1 MKHRIGFLISVIG
14 FFTFIQVSHISLAQ
28 TSQGYLSVNKKTVAP
43 LGTDRS
49 VIAAVPGKIQYSE
62 TRARQP
68 KVEIDTPDVTFAFE
82 FSQSNSSKGTV
93 RAILSSNID
102 LKNPALEIAVDGDF
116 TIDLS
121 DKFKQISR
129 KKSAYKSVSPQ
140 KSSIQENINATTS
153 NSVVIDI
160 PVTISGSRGVLSIS
174 LQDSESRGE
183 AASLFL
189 LRDNDR
195 IYAGVQ
201 GFMFLQEQALTDK
214 LKKQGASDDEIIQQI
229 KKLRSQPGDVQ
240 IKIIPP
246 PGSHVDTDPN
256 NSIIVN
262 GQIQFTDINGAT
274 FPVQNADIEIYDING
289 GIEVLMNSGS
299 TDSTGN
305 YSITVPG
312 VDTAADGT
320 GPDILV
326 RSYPRGPLVR
336 VHAADGGAV
345 YTMDSPVQN
354 DVVDDSTVT
363 INMTAGNDEST
374 FPGQVAYEVYEANRY
389 FGAFITSVN
398 GSAPSQILIEY
409 PRSAAG
415 DGSSYTPGSFRM
427 NLAIS
432 DGHDW
437 DNIQHE
443 YGHHVQTVFN
453 LANNPAGAH
462 SSSQNSCV
470 VRPTKDEAVRLAWAE
485 AWPTAYSIIAQNVQ
499 NLATLGIPNLG
510 DTSYTDTKPAGADLN
525 YDIETGTTG
534 QTGEATE
541 RAIMRVMWDTFDANN
556 DSADIGVSYSE
567 QSLWDAA
574 ISSNPETFSAYWA
587 QFNSLLTETQKAASG
602 GTLTVEAF
610 GATLTSPADG
620 TSYAGGAAPN
630 FTWTP
635 SLPCDSGGN
644 SRFSVHFRH
653 QGTGALLYASP
664 FSASTTFTPTDD
676 QLEQIF
682 VAAGGN
688 INWYVLTRDL
698 TAPQTGD
705 YYSQSRSLVDNFDV
719 PDRDPVDIILA
730 IDLSDSMN
738 SHPPDGT
745 LPKIDALQQ
754 AVELFINT
762 WSVHAITDDRMGLIY
777 FNDNTSS
784 IAGTPPAPVLS
795 DVATS
800 ALSFITDVNSKSGSG
815 CTTIGGALQE
825 AFNNFDMLDRNKFV
839 LLFSD
844 GIQNVNP
851 FVVEDASGNLLLQ
864 ILPTTTTDFPFGG
877 FFCNTNTAQG
887 LDGTAITPDG
897 ELLAD
902 KGVVIHSIGVG
913 VNGANFED
921 LIERISADTSG
932 EHHFTS
938 IPDAELDIFFAND
951 LVESLKQNSL
961 QVVKTDN
968 GNVSAGGNKSIQVPV
983 DLSAAELT
991 LAISWKN
998 KTTAGPLSVTVTPPG
1013 GASIPVTS
1021 NKLGQGHRVIH
1032 YELPIDANGMNSQG
1046 AGNWQV
1052 TLNNTLQAS
1061 VPFQFSAIVDEGCF
1075 KFDMTRPPGGLRA
1088 GDAVPIG
1095 VKLSIGKS
1103 PLLSADNI
1111 QVSISRP
1118 VQNRGKLL
1126 AEWLKKHQDIVG
1138 GKIVDIKSVASLG
1151 AGLSE
1156 ESQVMIHEKSPYI
1169 IDRLEAIAFA
1179 DPEFAAQARKREV
1192 FSVKLFDNGSAEHG
1206 DKVADDGI
1214 YSNLVPRATIPGNYQ
1229 LVFDYNAINQCG
1241 TITRT
1246 ETSSFLVRLA
1256 KFDPAKSGLVINA
1269 AGAVTNVSITPIDG
1283 AGNIL
1288 GPGYSDQI
1296 IVEYGKSRPSGAL
1309 VDNLDGSYTQGFT
1322 NVSDATSV
1330 TATIRGEKVEF
1341 TTVPPQL
1348 ASPCWIAWFL
1358 LALALLAVIFFLV
1371 ALLRGKTSVRKN
1383 LIIAAIIAAIIIIY
1397 LALYC

>member
-14 FFTFIQVSHISLAQ
+14 FFTFIQVSHVSLAQ
-28 TSQGYLSVNKKTVAP
+28 TAQEYLSVNKTVAP
-43 LGTDRS
+43 LGTDKS
-49 VIAAVPGKIQYSE
+49 VTAAAPGNIQYSE
-62 TRARQP
+62 TRAQQP

-82 FSQSNSSKGTV
+82 FSQSSPSKGTV
-93 RAILSSNID
+93 RVILSSNID

-116 TIDLS
+116 TVDLS
-121 DKFKQISR
+121 DKFKQSSR

-140 KSSIQENINATTS
+140 KSFIQSNINATTS

-160 PVTISGSRGVLSIS
+160 PVAISGNRGVLSIS

-189 LRDNDR
+189 LRDNGR

-214 LKKQGASDDEIIQQI
+214 LKKQGVSDDEIIQQI
-229 KKLRSQPGDVQ
+229 KKLRSQPGDAQ

-246 PGSHVDTDPN
+246 AGGHVDTDPN

-274 FPVQNADIEIYDING
+274 FPVQNADIEVYDING
-289 GIEVLMNSGS
+289 GTEVLMDSGS

-354 DVVDDSTVT
+354 NVADDSTLT

-374 FPGQVAYEVYEANRY
+374 VPGQVAYEVYEANRY

-398 GSAPSQILIEY
+398 GSAPTQILVEY

-415 DGSSYTPGSFRM
+415 DGSSYTPGSNRL
-427 NLAIS
+427 NLSIS

-443 YGHHVQTVFN
+443 YGHHVQNVFN
-453 LANNPAGAH
+453 LANNPGGAH
-462 SSSQNSCV
+462 SSTQNSCV
-470 VRPTKDEAVRLAWAE
+470 VRPTKDEGLRLAWAE
-485 AWPTAYSIIAQNVQ
+485 SWATAYSIIAQNVQ

-510 DTSYTDTKPAGADLN
+510 DTSYTDTKPAGANTN
-525 YDIETGTTG
+525 YNIETGTNG

-541 RAIMRVMWDTFDANN
+541 RAIMRVMWDTFDVNN
-556 DSADIGVSYSE
+556 DSADLDVSYSA

-574 ISSNPETFSAYWA
+574 ISSNPDKFSTYWA
-587 QFNSLLTETQKAASG
+587 QFNSLLNETQKAASG
-602 GTLTVEAF
+602 GTLTVEGF
-610 GATLTSPADG
+610 GATLTGPANG

-635 SLPCDSGGN
+635 NLPCDSGGN
-644 SRFSVHFRH
+644 GRFSVHFQH

-664 FSASTTFTPTDD
+664 FSALTTFTPTDD

-688 INWYVLTRDL
+688 VNWYVLTRDL

-705 YYSQSRSLVDNFDV
+705 YYGQSRSVVDNFDV

-730 IDLSDSMN
+730 LDLSSSMN

-745 LPKIDALQQ
+745 LPKIEVLQQ

-762 WSVHAITDDRMGLIY
+762 WSVHAIAGDRMGLIY

-815 CTTIGGALQE
+815 CTAIGGALQE
-825 AFNNFDMLDRNKFV
+825 AFNNFDMPDRNKFV

-851 FVVEDASGNLLLQ
+851 FVGEDASGNLLLQ
-864 ILPTTTTDFPFGG
+864 TLPTTTTDFPFGG

-902 KGVVIHSIGVG
+902 KFRRHQWRTSLHLHTRC
-913 VNGANFED
+913 GA
-921 LIERISADTSG
+921 
-932 EHHFTS
+932 
-938 IPDAELDIFFAND
+938 
-951 LVESLKQNSL
+951 
-961 QVVKTDN
+961 
-968 GNVSAGGNKSIQVPV
+968 
-983 DLSAAELT
+983 
-991 LAISWKN
+991 
-998 KTTAGPLSVTVTPPG
+998 
-1013 GASIPVTS
+1013 
-1021 NKLGQGHRVIH
+1021 
-1032 YELPIDANGMNSQG
+1032 
-1046 AGNWQV
+1046 
-1052 TLNNTLQAS
+1052 
-1061 VPFQFSAIVDEGCF
+1061 
-1075 KFDMTRPPGGLRA
+1075 
-1088 GDAVPIG
+1088 
-1095 VKLSIGKS
+1095 
-1103 PLLSADNI
+1103 
-1111 QVSISRP
+1111 
-1118 VQNRGKLL
+1118 
-1126 AEWLKKHQDIVG
+1126 
-1138 GKIVDIKSVASLG
+1138 
-1151 AGLSE
+1151 
-1156 ESQVMIHEKSPYI
+1156 
-1169 IDRLEAIAFA
+1169 
-1179 DPEFAAQARKREV
+1179 
-1192 FSVKLFDNGSAEHG
+1192 
-1206 DKVADDGI
+1206 
-1214 YSNLVPRATIPGNYQ
+1214 
-1229 LVFDYNAINQCG
+1229 
-1241 TITRT
+1241 
-1246 ETSSFLVRLA
+1246 
-1256 KFDPAKSGLVINA
+1256 
-1269 AGAVTNVSITPIDG
+1269 
-1283 AGNIL
+1283 
-1288 GPGYSDQI
+1288 
-1296 IVEYGKSRPSGAL
+1296 
-1309 VDNLDGSYTQGFT
+1309 
-1322 NVSDATSV
+1322 
-1330 TATIRGEKVEF
+1330 
-1341 TTVPPQL
+1341 
-1348 ASPCWIAWFL
+1348 
-1358 LALALLAVIFFLV
+1358 
-1371 ALLRGKTSVRKN
+1371 
-1383 LIIAAIIAAIIIIY
+1383 
-1397 LALYC
+1397 

>member
-1 MKHRIGFLISVIG
+1 MKYRIEFLIKIIT
-14 FFTFIQVSHISLAQ
+14 FFIIIQASHFSLAQ
-28 TSQGYLSVNKKTVAP
+28 TTQEYLSTNRTVAP
-43 LGTDRS
+43 LGTDKS
-49 VIAAVPGKIQYSE
+49 ITGPAPGNLRYSDKR
-62 TRARQP
+62 TQQP
-68 KVEIDTPDVTFAFE
+68 KVEIDTPDVSFSFE
-82 FSQSNSSKGTV
+82 FSQNSPSNGTV
-93 RAILSSNID
+93 RAILLSNID
-102 LKNPALEIAVDGDF
+102 LKDPALEIAVDGAF
-116 TIDLS
+116 TASLS
-121 DKFKQISR
+121 DKFRQSSR
-129 KKSAYKSVSPQ
+129 TKSAYRSVQPQ
-140 KSSIQENINATTS
+140 KSFVQGNINASTS
-153 NSVVIDI
+153 NSVVVDI
-160 PVTISGSRGVLSIS
+160 PVTMSGNRGVLSIS
-174 LQDSESRGE
+174 LQDSTGKGD

-189 LRDNDR
+189 LRDNGR

-201 GFMFLQEQALTDK
+201 GFMFLQEQALIEK
-214 LKKQGASDDEIIQQI
+214 LKKEGVNDDKIIQQI
-229 KKLRSQPGDVQ
+229 KKLRSKPGD
-240 IKIIPP
+240 IKIKITPP
-246 PGSHVDTDPN
+246 AVGYLDTDPY

-274 FPVQNADIEIYDING
+274 FPVQNADVEVYDING
-289 GIEVLMNSGS
+289 GTEVLMDSGS
-299 TDSTGN
+299 TDSSGN

-336 VHAADGGAV
+336 VHVADGGAV

-374 FPGQVAYEVYEANRY
+374 VPGQVAYEVYEANRY
-389 FGAFITSVN
+389 FGVFITSVN
-398 GSAPSQILIEY
+398 GSAPSQILVEY

-415 DGSSYTPGSFRM
+415 DGSSYTPGSTRL
-427 NLAIS
+427 NLSIS

-443 YGHHVQTVFN
+443 YGHHVANVFN
-453 LANNPAGAH
+453 LANNPGGPH

-470 VRPTKDEAVRLAWAE
+470 VRPTKDEALRLAWGE
-485 AWPTAYSIIAQNVQ
+485 SWPTAYSIIAQNQQ
-499 NLATLGIPNLG
+499 NLGTLGIPNLG
-510 DTSYTDTKPAGADLN
+510 DTSYTDTKPAGAALN
-525 YDIETGTTG
+525 YNIETGTTG

-556 DSADIGVSYSE
+556 DSADIGVSYSA
-567 QSLWDAA
+567 QSLWNSA
-574 ISSNPETFSAYWA
+574 ISSNPERFSTYWA
-587 QFNSLLTETQKAASG
+587 QFISLLTETQKAASG
-602 GTLTVEAF
+602 GTLTVEGF
-610 GATLTSPADG
+610 GATLTGPANG
-620 TSYAGGAAPN
+620 TSYSGGAAPN

-644 SRFSVHFRH
+644 GRFSVHFQH

-664 FSASTTFTPTDD
+664 FSSSTTFTPTNN

-705 YYSQSRSLVDNFDV
+705 YYSQSRSVVDDFDV

-730 IDLSDSMN
+730 LDLSSSMN
-738 SHPPDGT
+738 STPPDGT
-745 LPKIDALQQ
+745 LPKIDVLQQ

-762 WSVHAITDDRMGLIY
+762 WTVHAIPGDRMGLIY

-784 IAGTPPAPVLS
+784 IAGTPPALVLS

-815 CTTIGGALQE
+815 CTAIGGALQE
-825 AFNNFDMLDRNKFV
+825 AFNNFDMPDRSRFI

-851 FVVEDASGNLLLQ
+851 FVGEDASGNLQ
-864 ILPTTTTDFPFGG
+864 IQTLPTTTTDFPFGG
-877 FFCNTNTAQG
+877 FFCNTTTAQG
-887 LDGTAITPDG
+887 LDGTAIMPDG

-902 KGVVIHSIGVG
+902 KGIIIHSIGVG

-921 LIERISADTSG
+921 LIESISADTSG

-938 IPDAELDIFFAND
+938 IPDAELDIYFAND
-951 LVESLKQNSL
+951 LVESLKSNTL

-968 GNVSAGGNKSIQVPV
+968 GNVSASGNKLIQVPV

-998 KTTAGPLSVTVTPPG
+998 TTTTEPLSVTVTPPNG
-1013 GASIPVTS
+1013 VSIPVTS
-1021 NKLGQGHRVIH
+1021 NTLGQGHRVIN
-1032 YELPIDANGMNSQG
+1032 YDLPIDENGMNSQG
-1046 AGNWQV
+1046 AGDWQV
-1052 TLNNTLQAS
+1052 TLNNTLQEP

-1088 GDAVPIG
+1088 GYAVPVS

-1118 VQNRGKLL
+1118 AQNRGQLL
-1126 AEWLKKHQDIVG
+1126 ADWLKKRQEVLG
-1138 GKIVDIKSVASLG
+1138 GKIVDTKFVAALS
-1151 AGLSE
+1151 ASLSE
-1156 ESQVMIHEKSPYI
+1156 EGQVLAEKSPYI
-1169 IDRLEAIAFA
+1169 IDRLETIAFA
-1179 DPEFAAQARKREV
+1179 DPEFSNLARKQEV
-1192 FSVKLFDNGSAEHG
+1192 YSMKLFDDGSAEHG
-1206 DKVADDGI
+1206 DKVAGDGI
-1214 YSNLVPRATIPGNYQ
+1214 YTNLVPRATIPGHYQ
-1229 LVFDYNAINQCG
+1229 LYFDYSATNQCG
-1241 TITRT
+1241 AITRT

-1256 KFDPAKSGLVINA
+1256 KIVPAKSNLIINV
-1269 AGAVTNVSITPIDG
+1269 AGNVTDVSITPVDG
-1283 AGNIL
+1283 SGNIL

-1296 IVEYGKSRPSGAL
+1296 TVEYGKSQSSGAL
-1309 VDNLDGSYTQGFT
+1309 IDHLDGSYTQRFT
-1322 NVSDATSV
+1322 NVTDAISV

-1341 TTVPPQL
+1341 TKAPPQPT
-1348 ASPCWIAWFL
+1348 SPCWIAWLL
-1358 LALALLAVIFFLV
+1358 LALALLAAIYFLV
-1371 ALLRGKTSVRKN
+1371 AVLRGNASMRKN
-1383 LIIAAIIAAIIIIY
+1383 LIIAAVIAVIIIIY